1 VKKGV
6 EVIKDTERAKVLV
19 DPMRR
24 EILRLLAERPMT
36 ENGLAEALGLS
47 DPSVGHH
54 LKILARSGLVRIA
67 RKEVE
72 QHGIVQ
78 KFYATNSLVYFI
90 DDHGMPLE
98 IVRYFMPVHL
108 ERARAMIAAL
118 SALNGEFGEVRAEDL
133 EEFARILNSAIVKV
147 APRYSKQWK
156 GDSEEVANRIYRD
169 ALIHLLEK
177 PDVLPEKLRTLF
189 FRARKAR

>member
-1 VKKGV
+1 
-6 EVIKDTERAKVLV
+6 
-19 DPMRR
+19 MRR

-118 SALNGEFGEVRAEDL
+118 SALNGEFAEVRAEDL